1 MPHFFCSFRYVHNVP
16 TMNISVTV
24 RSCLPLGDPQG
35 DFSQSVEED
44 MTVGSFIRKVCR
56 DAGISM
62 RSSLVLKNSSN
73 QELRWSASLREAY
86 VMSGATLMLYDTG
99 KIRDQISMDWKIRLK
114 SKANLGKYFPNAQYN
129 SLIQREFSAIYSETR
144 LVRTR
149 M

>member
-1 MPHFFCSFRYVHNVP
+1 M
-16 TMNISVTV
+16 
-24 RSCLPLGDPQG
+24 GDPQG
-35 DFSQSVEED
+35 DFSQTVEED

-114 SKANLGKYFPNAQYN
+114 SKANLGKDFPNAQYN

-144 LVRTR
+144 LERT
-149 M
+149 